1 MSTLRVGQIGL
12 GNLGFLMARSI
23 INKGFHFTVC
33 DVRPEPVEEMKAMGA
48 IAANT
53 PRDVAAASD
62 IIVSI
67 VNDIEDT
74 ENIIFGKD
82 GMLESIRKGSAIILA
97 STIGPNYVKTVYD
110 RTKERDI
117 RIIDAGMSKEG
128 SGEEIG
134 GLTIMVG
141 GEKADVDYCRPVLD
155 AMAKHVFHVGP
166 IGTGQAFKIVNNLLS
181 LAQGTLTREALNVG
195 VKAGLDLQM
204 MIDVMKVS
212 TGGNWN
218 LNYMDFQRK
227 SKSGVTGTPAPI
239 RRLVP
244 TKNIG
249 LKDWTLARDYAEAV
263 GAKIP
268 ITSLIHELDA
278 RLLYSALAEVER
290 RG

>member
-1 MSTLRVGQIGL
+1 
-12 GNLGFLMARSI
+12 
-23 INKGFHFTVC
+23 
-33 DVRPEPVEEMKAMGA
+33 
-48 IAANT
+48 
-53 PRDVAAASD
+53 
-62 IIVSI
+62 
-67 VNDIEDT
+67 
-74 ENIIFGKD
+74 
-82 GMLESIRKGSAIILA
+82 
-97 STIGPNYVKTVYD
+97 
-110 RTKERDI
+110 
-117 RIIDAGMSKEG
+117 
-128 SGEEIG
+128 
-134 GLTIMVG
+134 MVG